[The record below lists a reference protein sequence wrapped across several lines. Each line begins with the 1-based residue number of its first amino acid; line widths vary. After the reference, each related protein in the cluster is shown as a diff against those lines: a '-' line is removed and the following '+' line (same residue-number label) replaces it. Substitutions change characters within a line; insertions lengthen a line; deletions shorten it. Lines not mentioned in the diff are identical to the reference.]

1 MEDGM
6 ESILMDKFPNMERIR
21 MVGEVKTPKQVK
33 TNFDRV
39 GEFMKVF
46 GQEVKNKPE
55 WPNEDTME
63 LRIDLIEE
71 ELEEFKDAILSA
83 DGTLVDVAD
92 ALSDLL
98 YVVYGAG
105 HSFGIDLDKCFAEVH
120 RSNMS
125 KLDENGKPIYRE
137 DGKVLKGENFTEPD
151 LTSILFDASFPSE
164 QEETEDE
171 TESKTWQQLVMEE
184 HMEYYNEEHGTS
196 YTFEKYYDDVV
207 NEKIKVHY
215 DWQQLLGMTDG

>member
-1 MEDGM
+1 
-6 ESILMDKFPNMERIR
+6 MDKFPNMERIR

-105 HSFGIDLDKCFAEVH
+105 HSFGIDLNKCFAEVH

-215 DWQQLLGMTDG
+215 DWKALLGIMEEK

>member
-1 MEDGM
+1 MEDGT
-6 ESILMDKFPNMERIR
+6 ENTL
-21 MVGEVKTPKQVK
+21 K
-33 TNFDRV
+33 TNFEKV
-39 GEFMKVF
+39 KEFMKSF
-46 GQEVKNKPE
+46 GQEVKTKPE

-71 ELEEFKDAILSA
+71 ELEEFKDAIIDG

-125 KLDENGKPIYRE
+125 KLDDDGLPFYRE
-137 DGKVLKGENFTEPD
+137 DGKVLKGPNFSEPD
-151 LTSILFDASFPSE
+151 LTSVLFDASFSSE
-164 QEETEDE
+164 QEEDTEKRK
-171 TESKTWQQLVMEE
+171 SWQQLFMEE
-184 HMEYYNEEHGTS
+184 QLGYYNEEHETS
-196 YTFEKYYDDVV
+196 YTFKEYYDAVV
-207 NEKIKVHY
+207 NKKIAVHY
-215 DWQQLLGMTDG
+215 DWEKLLGLKDG